1 VIITE
6 MQSLGRLETSK
17 YMMSTII
24 DLKRE
29 PTNVWEEIFG
39 TDSLLLLAEGEVV
52 AGIDM
57 TQINKQDI
65 IVQGDHVSITLPAP
79 VILYSKIDN
88 DRTYVYERM
97 TGLFRRPDIELEGE
111 ARQLAE
117 QAMIDRA
124 LEGEILRQAETN
136 ARTQIEAL
144 LRALGFTD
152 TVIVVREK

>member
-1 VIITE
+1 
-6 MQSLGRLETSK
+6 
-17 YMMSTII
+17 MSTII

-29 PTNVWEEIFG
+29 PANIWEEIFG
-39 TDSLLLLAEGEVV
+39 ADSLLLLAEGEVV

-65 IVQGDHVSITLPAP
+65 VVQGDQVSMTLPAP
-79 VILYSKIDN
+79 EILYSKIDN

-97 TGLFRRPDIELEGE
+97 TGLFRKPDIELEGE

-124 LEGEILRQAETN
+124 LEGEILKQAEAN
-136 ARTQIEAL
+136 ARTQIAAF

-152 TVIVVREK
+152 IVIVVRVE